1 MSNHEWTVRRSGG
14 RTDGV
19 LGRGSRLWALGVCLL
34 LLTAWPPDRLTAQLP
49 RKAARQLDSL
59 LDSPPFN
66 RNLWGVALVDAQGR
80 LLYGR
85 NADKL
90 FIPASN
96 TKLLVS
102 AVAAARF
109 DPDWTVPTSVYGTAP
124 VNAGVLTGDLV
135 LYGRGDPT
143 FGKRCYATDTT
154 TSGVCDPDPF
164 TRLRQLA
171 AALKAQGLRVVEGNL
186 VGDGSWFDGE
196 LVHPAWG
203 NYDLNWWYAAPVSGL
218 GFNDNSVDITWK
230 PGPDVDA
237 PAILSLTPDL
247 GDVTLEN
254 RTRTAGPGGVSDI
267 GDRMYRV
274 PGTLSLWAEGTVAAD
289 GRGGLESFALP
300 DPALYTARAFRQML
314 ADAGIAVLGTTVSTT
329 DSLRYRAARSGTP
342 LAEVRGRPLRDWIF
356 PILNTSQNWYAD
368 MLLKQLGR
376 QFGEGGSWTGGI
388 DAERRFLVDSMG
400 IDSTLFAVEDGSGLA
415 ASNLVAPLAFT
426 KLLQYIRRHP
436 HWDIFAA
443 GLPQSGN
450 TGSLRN
456 RFLNTPIEGRVR
468 AKTGSISRVNTLS
481 GYFTVEDGREYIF
494 SVQMNHGTVGSR
506 KTIAQIDSV
515 VVAMAQAVSK
525 RK

>member
-1 MSNHEWTVRRSGG
+1 MSNHAEAVRQPGG
-14 RTDGV
+14 RPVARDCQVFRLMRWTL
-19 LGRGSRLWALGVCLL
+19 LGL
-34 LLTAWPPDRLTAQLP
+34 LLTAWPPDQLTAQLP
-49 RKAARQLDSL
+49 RKAVRQLDSL
-59 LDSPPFN
+59 LDTPPFD
-66 RNLWGVALVDAQGR
+66 RNLWGVALVDARGR

-102 AVAAARF
+102 SVASAMF
-109 DPDWTVPTSVYGTAP
+109 DPDWTVATSVYGTTP
-124 VNAGVLTGDLV
+124 VQGGVLAGDLV

-143 FGKRCYATDTT
+143 FGRRCYNTDTT
-154 TSGVCDPDPF
+154 LAGVCDHDPF
-164 TRLRQLA
+164 ARLRDLA
-171 AALKAQGLRVVEGNL
+171 QALKTAGLRVVQGDL

-237 PAILSLTPDL
+237 PAVLSMTPDL

-274 PGTLSLWAEGTVAAD
+274 PGTLNLWAEGTVAAD
-289 GRGGLESFALP
+289 GKGGLESFALP
-300 DPALYTARAFRQML
+300 DPSLFTARAFRQVL
-314 ADAGIAVLGTTVSTT
+314 AEAGISVLGTTRSTT
-329 DSLRYRAARSGTP
+329 DSMKYQGARATTP
-342 LAEVRGRPLRDWIF
+342 LAEVRGRPFRDWVF

-376 QFGEGGSWTGGI
+376 QFGSGGSWSGGLEV
-388 DAERRFLVDSMG
+388 ERRFMIDSMG
-400 IDSTLFAVEDGSGLA
+400 IDSTMFAAEDGSGLA

-426 KLLQYIRRHP
+426 RLLQFIRKHP
-436 HWDIFAA
+436 HYQTFAA

-450 TGSLRN
+450 TGSLKN
-456 RFLNTPIEGRVR
+456 RFLGTPIEGRVR

-481 GYFTVEDGREYIF
+481 GYFTLPDGREFTF
-494 SVQMNHGTVGSR
+494 SVQVNHGTLGGR
-506 KTIAQIDSV
+506 RTIAQIDSV
-515 VVAMAQAVSK
+515 VVAMARAVG